1 MRTLFNQIKLEMEIT
16 QMKERVLV
24 YVAEKQSVEESKIL
38 IDVSIALVEQQGD
51 IVVAVVTELSDKNY
65 MSEEAFMTVASIVD
79 DFEVDK
85 VVVLVPDMIHE
96 NKEEIELRNLFLST
110 LDAEFSTVFC
120 HLVQEKE
127 SKNIII
133 PFPVKKAVRNR
144 PEHIT
149 ATTFRR

>member
-1 MRTLFNQIKLEMEIT
+1 MRTLFNQIKVEMEIT

-51 IVVAVVTELSDKNY
+51 IVVAVVTEFSDKNY

-120 HLVQEKE
+120 HPVQENE

>member
-1 MRTLFNQIKLEMEIT
+1 MRTLFNQIKVEMEIT

-51 IVVAVVTELSDKNY
+51 IVVAVVTEFSDKNY

-110 LDAEFSTVFC
+110 LDAGFSTFFC
-120 HLVQEKE
+120 RPVQEKE